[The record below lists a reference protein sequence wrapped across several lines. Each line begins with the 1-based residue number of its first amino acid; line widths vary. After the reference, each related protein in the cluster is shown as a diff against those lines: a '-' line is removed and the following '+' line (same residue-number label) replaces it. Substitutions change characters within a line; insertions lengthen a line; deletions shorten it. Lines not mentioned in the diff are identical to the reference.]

1 MTSNITVIIAVLS
14 CLVVLFGG
22 LTIYMYIR
30 KKVVDQKIERAEES
44 AEEVVKSA
52 KRESENILKEASL
65 QAKDYMLQVR
75 TDFEKETRE
84 KKGELQKLERRFH
97 QKEETLE
104 KRSNDIEKV
113 KGELA
118 RKEKEVEEGKKIV
131 EEMAGEY
138 EGRIE
143 EIKRELERISGY
155 TMEQAKKEVIK
166 MIEDD
171 ARMDVAKKI
180 KAIDEE
186 FKEEAEKKSQKIIA
200 LAIQKYAADYVSE
213 KVVSSVSL
221 PTEEMKGRIIGREG
235 RNIRTFEAA
244 TGIDLIIDDTPEAV
258 ILSGFNPIRREVARI
273 SLERLVS
280 DGRIHPA
287 RIEEVVEKAT
297 QEVEQ
302 QVKEAGDQAVFDLG
316 IHSVHPEL
324 VKLVGRLKFRTSY
337 GQNIYSHSMEVAFL
351 AGAIASELGLN
362 PKVAKRAGLLHDIG
376 KAVDHEVEGPHALIG
391 GDLARKHGESNRII
405 HAISA
410 HHEDEEPHDILP
422 VIVQAADALSGARPG
437 ARKEMLEN
445 YLRRLKDLE
454 NIASSFKGVDKAYA
468 IQAGR
473 EVRVIIQP
481 EKTSDDMAHLLARD
495 IVKRVENEL
504 SYPGQIKVT
513 VIRET
518 RAVEFAR

>member
-1 MTSNITVIIAVLS
+1 MTRDIILIIVVLAFLVI
-14 CLVVLFGG
+14 LFGG
-22 LTIYMYIR
+22 LAIYMYVR
-30 KKVVDQKIERAEES
+30 KKVVDQKIVRAEES
-44 AEEVVKSA
+44 AEEVVKNA
-52 KRESENILKEASL
+52 KREAENILKEASL

-84 KKGELQKLERRFH
+84 KKGELQKLEQRFL
-97 QKEETLE
+97 QREETLE
-104 KRSNDIEKV
+104 KRSNDLEKA
-113 KGELA
+113 KGELS
-118 RKEKEVEEGKKIV
+118 RKEREIGEERKKV
-131 EEMAGEY
+131 EEMAKEY
-138 EGRIE
+138 EEKIDEAR
-143 EIKRELERISGY
+143 KELERISGY
-155 TMEQAKKEVIK
+155 TTEQAKKELVR
-166 MIEDD
+166 MIEDE

-186 FKEEAEKKSQKIIA
+186 FKEEAERKSQKIIA

-213 KVVSSVSL
+213 KVVTTVSL

-258 ILSGFNPIRREVARI
+258 ILSGFNPIRREVARV

-287 RIEEVVEKAT
+287 RIEEVVEKAGK
-297 QEVEQ
+297 EVEQ

-324 VKLVGRLKFRTSY
+324 VKLVGKLKFRTSY

-351 AGAIASELGLN
+351 SGTIASELGMN

-391 GDLARKHGESNRII
+391 GDLARKYGESNRIV

-481 EKTSDDMAHLLARD
+481 EKMSDDMAHLLARD

>member
-1 MTSNITVIIAVLS
+1 MNGKSTIMLIVLS
-14 CLVVLFGG
+14 ILVVLMAGFA
-22 LTIYMYIR
+22 LYMYMR
-30 KKVVDQKIERAEES
+30 KKMADQKIARAEET
-44 AEEVVKSA
+44 AEDVLKNA
-52 KRESENILKEASL
+52 KREADTILKEASL

-75 TDFEKETRE
+75 SDFEKETRE
-84 KKGELQKLERRFH
+84 KKVELQKLERRFL

-104 KRSNDIEKV
+104 RRTEELEKGKAEISLKERELESNRKKLDIQIEQF
-113 KGELA
+113 
-118 RKEKEVEEGKKIV
+118 EGK
-131 EEMAGEY
+131 
-138 EGRIE
+138 IE
-143 EIKRELERISGY
+143 EVKRELERVSGY
-155 TMEQAKKEVIK
+155 TMEQAKAEL
-166 MIEDD
+166 MRLIEED
-171 ARMDVAKKI
+171 ARMEVSKKI
-180 KAIDEE
+180 KAIDDE
-186 FKEEAEKKSQKIIA
+186 FKEEAQKKSQKIIA
-200 LAIQKYAADYVSE
+200 LAVQKYAAEYVVE
-213 KVVSSVSL
+213 KVVSTVSL

-258 ILSGFNPIRREVARI
+258 ILSGFNPVRREVARI
-273 SLERLVS
+273 ALERLVAG
-280 DGRIHPA
+280 GRSPPA
-287 RIEEVVEKAT
+287 RLEELVSKAE

-302 QVKEAGDQAVFDLG
+302 QVKDAGEQAVFDLG
-316 IHSVHPEL
+316 IHSIHPEL
-324 VKLVGRLKFRTSY
+324 VKLVGKLKFRTSY
-337 GQNIYSHSMEVAFL
+337 GQNIYTHSLEVAFL
-351 AGAIASELGLN
+351 AGTISSELGLN

-391 GDLARKHGESNRII
+391 GDLAKKYGESSRII

-422 VIVQAADALSGARPG
+422 VIIQASDALSGARPG

-454 NIASSFKGVDKAYA
+454 NIASSFKGVEKAYA

-481 EKTSDDMAHLLARD
+481 EKTSDEMAHMLAMD

-518 RAVEFAR
+518 RAIEFAR